1 MCLHGTGETVRSR
14 TGDATSTPAG
24 SPGAPTSP
32 RPWPRGFH
40 RVADLSHVLSPSM
53 PSWGEEKPW
62 RETLSDPAPEG
73 GFGFYLQQWTLT
85 EHSGTHLDAPGH
97 VIGGGRLVPD
107 IRPHE
112 LVAPAA
118 VIDVRARAAEDPDTT
133 VTVDDVLAF
142 ERAHGR
148 VPEGAAVL
156 MHSGWSAR
164 WAEGD
169 DAVRGV
175 AEDGTWHFPGFDPGA
190 CEFLFERRGA
200 VGVGVDTLSTDPGD
214 STDFPAHEVV
224 GRADR
229 WGLEALTGLEQ
240 LPPVGALLSVGVMP
254 GLDASGGPSR
264 VLAMW

>member
-14 TGDATSTPAG
+14 TESTP
-24 SPGAPTSP
+24 SAPPRPPVGP
-32 RPWPRGFH
+32 RPWPRGF
-40 RVADLSHVLSPSM
+40 REVADLSHVLTPSM
-53 PSWGEEKPW
+53 PAWGEEKPR
-62 RETLSDPAPEG
+62 RENLSGPAPEG
-73 GFGFYLQQWTLT
+73 EFGFYLQQWTFS

-107 IRPHE
+107 IRPDE
-112 LVAPAA
+112 LIVPAA
-118 VIDVRARAAEDPDTT
+118 VIDVRARAARDPDTT

-142 ERAHGR
+142 ERSHGR
-148 VPEGAAVL
+148 IPAGAAVL
-156 MHSGWSAR
+156 MHSGWSSR
-164 WAEGD
+164 WPEGD

-175 AEDGTWHFPGFDPGA
+175 AEDGSWHFPGFSPEA
-190 CEFLFERRGA
+190 CDFLFTRREA
-200 VGVGVDTLSTDPGD
+200 AGVGVDTLSTDPGV

-229 WGLEALTGLEQ
+229 WGLEALTGLDR
-240 LPPVGALLSVGVMP
+240 LPPSGALLSVGVMP

>member
-14 TGDATSTPAG
+14 TGHAASAPAG
-24 SPGAPTSP
+24 PPSPPTGP
-32 RPWPRGFH
+32 RPWPRGFR
-40 RVADLSHVLSPSM
+40 RVADLSHVLSPSI
-53 PSWGEEKPW
+53 PSWDEDKPR
-62 RETLSDPAPEG
+62 RERIGDPVPEG
-73 GFGFYLQQWTLT
+73 EFGFYVQRWTFG

-118 VIDVRARAAEDPDTT
+118 VIDIRARAAEDPDTT
-133 VTVDDVLAF
+133 VTVEDVLAF
-142 ERAHGR
+142 ERVHGR

-164 WAEGD
+164 WARGD
-169 DAVRGV
+169 EAVRGV
-175 AEDGTWHFPGFDPGA
+175 AEDGSWHFPGFGPEA
-190 CEFLFERRGA
+190 CEFLFSQRGA

-240 LPPVGALLSVGVMP
+240 LPPSGALLSIGVMP